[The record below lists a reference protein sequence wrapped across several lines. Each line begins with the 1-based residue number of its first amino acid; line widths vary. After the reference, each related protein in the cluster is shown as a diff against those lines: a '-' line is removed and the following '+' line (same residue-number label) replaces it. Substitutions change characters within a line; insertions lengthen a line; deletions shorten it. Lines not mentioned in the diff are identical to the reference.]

1 VLENGMKDHGLREK
15 MEEERQKALSDM
27 EREMQEKQE
36 IIRKDYLSK
45 LANAKN
51 DKEKERIVDEMQR
64 RLR

>member
-1 VLENGMKDHGLREK
+1 
-15 MEEERQKALSDM
+15 MEEERQKAHQDM
-27 EREMQEKQE
+27 ERALQEKQE

-45 LANAKN
+45 LSRATT

>member
-1 VLENGMKDHGLREK
+1 MLENGMRDQGLREK
-15 MEEERQKALSDM
+15 MEEERQKALTDM

>member
-1 VLENGMKDHGLREK
+1 MLENGMKDHGLREK